1 MNARQLVESVEVKM
15 AAAAQRVAGIVV
27 KRTPQVVAA
36 VVEYS
41 RPRLSKFWSLAKVE
55 LTPPSPAEIPGAVA
69 AFKAMVER
77 GRSGAVRNLTVRD
90 ALRNS
95 LVGVEIAMWFYVGEV
110 IGRRSLIGYNV

>member
-1 MNARQLVESVEVKM
+1 M
-15 AAAAQRVAGIVV
+15 AAAAQRVAGIVA
-27 KRTPQVVAA
+27 KKTPQLVAA
-36 VVEYS
+36 AVEFS

-55 LTPPSPAEIPGAVA
+55 LVPPSPAEIPRAVE

-77 GRSGAVRNLTVRD
+77 SRRGGVGNLTVRE

>member
-1 MNARQLVESVEVKM
+1 M
-15 AAAAQRVAGIVV
+15 AAAAQRLAGIVV

-77 GRSGAVRNLTVRD
+77 GRSGAD